1 MIYSEAFDF
10 DNIDNPRSFTTKTTF
25 SSVRPRP
32 RFQVVVRAVA
42 RSFLNLILMNKY
54 KEIFG
59 VDISKD
65 VFDVHG
71 SISGHNQFKN
81 DEKGFASFL
90 KVVPKES
97 LVVMEAT
104 GYYHYR
110 LAQFL
115 FKSNIIVSVVNP
127 LSVKR
132 FIQMKLAKIKT
143 DKSDA
148 KAICAYALINEVPLY
163 NALTDVQA
171 ECLQLF
177 RLSDSYIKKRTAT
190 KNKLHGEETL
200 GMPSKFV
207 YRSLKRNLKHLEKEI
222 VGIDERLL
230 ELVKKEQQQQL
241 TLLKTIPGIGTKTVL
256 FLIVVTD
263 GFSKFETA
271 AQLCSYVGI
280 TPVIRESGSSVRGR
294 SRISKVG
301 NKKLRNLLFLCAFNA
316 CKHNKACRELY
327 ERIVNKGKSKKLA
340 LLAVSNKLLKQSF
353 AIAKSENPY
362 DPTHVS
368 VLRVN

>member
-1 MIYSEAFDF
+1 LIIPTLLLLNHVQFCEAWT
-10 DNIDNPRSFTTKTTF
+10 SF
-25 SSVRPRP
+25 SS
-32 RFQVVVRAVA
+32 AVLSLSKGCCVIGS
-42 RSFLNLILMNKY
+42 SFFHKLFSMNKY
-54 KEIFG
+54 KETFG

-65 VFDVHG
+65 VFDVY
-71 SISGHNQFKN
+71 SSACGHKQFKN
-81 DEKGFASFL
+81 DEKGFACFL
-90 KVVPKES
+90 KVVSLES

-115 FKSNIIVSVVNP
+115 YKNKVVVSVVNP

-132 FIQMKLAKIKT
+132 FIQMKLAKVKT

-148 KAICAYALINEVPLY
+148 KAICDYALTNEVPLY
-163 NALTDVQA
+163 NALTDVQS

-177 RLSDSYIKKRTAT
+177 RLLDSYLKKRTAT

-200 GMPSKFV
+200 GIPSKFV
-207 YRSLKRNLKHLEKEI
+207 YRSLKRDRKHLDKEI
-222 VGIDERLL
+222 DGIEQRLL
-230 ELVKKEQQQQL
+230 SLVKQEQEQQL
-241 TLLKTIPGIGTKTVL
+241 TLLTTVPGIGIKTAL

-263 GFSKFETA
+263 GFSKFENA
-271 AQLCSYVGI
+271 SQLCSYVGI
-280 TPVIRESGSSVRGR
+280 TPTIRESGSSVRGR

-327 ERIVNKGKSKKLA
+327 ERIVNKGKSKKLE
-340 LLAVSNKLLKQSF
+340 LIAVANKLLKQCF
-353 AIAKSENPY
+353 AIAKSGRPY
-362 DPTHVS
+362 DPGYVS
-368 VLRVN
+368 VLKLQS